1 MTLEEIRN
9 AILSNRIELHAEP
22 LPTEGKGYSFWF
34 GARNAQQTNRILRT
48 SKNSASAP
56 IWIKLAANDR
66 VGAEQKRIDKSEFP
80 FDGDFSKLLDMV
92 NGEIDTYCKH
102 LQNCAV

>member
-1 MTLEEIRN
+1 MTLEEIKE
-9 AILSNRIELHAEP
+9 AILSNRIELHPEP

-34 GARNAQQTNRILRT
+34 GAPNTRQTNRILRI
-48 SKNSASAP
+48 SKSSASAP

-66 VGAEQKRIDKSEFP
+66 VGVEQKRIAKSEFP
-80 FDGDFSKLLDMV
+80 FDGDLGSLLDMV